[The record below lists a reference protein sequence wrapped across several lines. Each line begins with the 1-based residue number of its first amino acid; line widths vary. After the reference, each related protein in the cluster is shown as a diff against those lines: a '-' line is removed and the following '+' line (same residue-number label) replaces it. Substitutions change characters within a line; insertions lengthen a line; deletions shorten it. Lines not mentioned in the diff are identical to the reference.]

1 MLKAKNG
8 YMYPIDQ
15 NLKLSF
21 QKQSNL
27 IDEKLSKP
35 NEAYNANDIKTPF
48 NVPVNSNE
56 FTENIPL

>member
-1 MLKAKNG
+1 M
-8 YMYPIDQ
+8 
-15 NLKLSF
+15 KLSF

-27 IDEKLSKP
+27 IEDKLSKP